1 MRVSKTLLVIFAAI
15 AWCAASAAGVP
26 VAWAEA
32 VRVDAHP
39 VALNADDASQ
49 TIAGQLDYRGGLA
62 LSSPDPRFGGFS
74 ALGVSADGRRMV
86 ALTDRGARFSAHLVY
101 DERGHLAGLRNTDM
115 GAMSGLDG
123 APLRGSFSTD
133 AEAMSAGVEGE
144 IIVAFE
150 RRHRLRRYLPG
161 RATPEALAAPAE
173 LDGAPSNGGIEA
185 LTLLDDGRLLALTE
199 AFGSS
204 QALVGWVSD
213 AAGWSVLTYGTLAGF
228 HPTGA
233 ATLGN
238 GDVVVLERAFSRL
251 GTNAARL
258 VRLDGA
264 AIVPGA
270 RLSGSEIATLQAP
283 LIIDNFEGIAA
294 RQGDSGEDVLYII
307 SDDNFRARQRTL
319 LLMFALGR
327 Q

>member
-1 MRVSKTLLVIFAAI
+1 MRLSKSVLFFLAAI
-15 AWCAASAAGVP
+15 AWCAAGAPGAR
-26 VAWAEA
+26 AEA
-32 VRVDAHP
+32 VRVDVQP
-39 VALNADDASQ
+39 IPLNGEDAGQ
-49 TIAGQLDYRGGLA
+49 TTVGQLDFRGGLA

-86 ALTDRGARFSAHLVY
+86 ALSDRGARLGARLVY
-101 DERGHLAGLRNTDM
+101 DERGHLAGLRNADM

-123 APLRGSFSTD
+123 APLKGKFSTD

-161 RATPEALAAPAE
+161 RATPEPLAAPAE

-185 LTLLDDGRLLALTE
+185 LTLLNDGRLLALTE

-213 AAGWSVLTYGTLAGF
+213 AGGWSVLTYGTLPGF

-233 ATLGN
+233 ATLSN
-238 GDVVVLERAFSRL
+238 GDVVVLEGAFARQ
-251 GTNAARL
+251 GTDVARL
-258 VRLDGA
+258 VRVDGA
-264 AIVPGA
+264 AIAPGA
-270 RLSGSEIATLQAP
+270 RLSGSEIAVLKAP
-283 LIIDNFEGIAA
+283 LNVDNFEGVAA
-294 RQGDSGEDVLYII
+294 RRGDGGEDLLYII

-319 LLMFALGR
+319 LMMFALGGR
-327 Q
+327 

>member
-1 MRVSKTLLVIFAAI
+1 MRISKPLFILIAAV

-26 VAWAEA
+26 VARAEA
-32 VRVDAHP
+32 VRVDARP
-39 VALNADDASQ
+39 IALNPDDTSQ
-49 TIAGQLDYRGGLA
+49 TTTGLLEFRGGLA

-86 ALTDRGARFSAHLVY
+86 ALTDRGARFSARLVY

-161 RATPEALAAPAE
+161 RATPEPLEAPAE
-173 LDGAPSNGGIEA
+173 LEGAPSNGGIEA
-185 LTLLDDGRLLALTE
+185 LTLLGDGRLLALTE

-204 QALVGWVSD
+204 QALVGWVSN
-213 AAGWSVLTYGTLAGF
+213 AGGWSVLTYGTLPGF

-233 ATLGN
+233 ATLSN
-238 GDVVVLERAFSRL
+238 GDVVVLERAFTRL
-251 GTNAARL
+251 GTDAARL

-270 RLSGSEIATLQAP
+270 RLSGVEIAVLRAP
-283 LIIDNFEGIAA
+283 LSVDNFEGVAA
-294 RQGDSGEDVLYII
+294 RPGDGGEDLIYII

-319 LLMFALGR
+319 LMMFALGGR
-327 Q
+327 